1 MRERLL
7 WGVRLL
13 AAALLLGMAALL
25 LGMAAAAGRYF
36 GGRLRDDETGS
47 LKETPATVPARPET
61 ERAAPGPEEGAATGP
76 AVEVASATEDA
87 GAEVEVLASPEPAAQ
102 EDPVREEAET
112 AVNSVLSANVPPA
125 QGGGW
130 NDAGAQG
137 TAAATTG
144 TAELRRDDELL
155 DLVTQESRLVTSRL
169 SAENSLLRSE
179 VEDLRRRNAKLGEAL
194 AAAQAALDRREER
207 RAREEGAARE
217 PVPDAPIE
225 STVVD
230 VNPELGMVVLDAGS
244 RDGMRYGLALSV
256 LRDRRRVA
264 GIRVVDVRER
274 IAGAVVEETARGE
287 APQTG
292 DRAVLTRPAG
302 SRGK

>member
-13 AAALLLGMAALL
+13 AAALLLGMAA
-25 LGMAAAAGRYF
+25 AAGRYF
-36 GGRLRDDETGS
+36 GGRLRDNETGS
-47 LKETPATVPARPET
+47 LKDTPATVPAPPET
-61 ERAAPGPEEGAATGP
+61 ERAAPGLAEGAATGP
-76 AVEVASATEDA
+76 AETDAQAAGDA
-87 GAEVEVLASPEPAAQ
+87 GPEVVAPASPEPEAA
-102 EDPVREEAET
+102 EDLLPDDEAET

-125 QGGGW
+125 QGGDG

-137 TAAATTG
+137 AAAATG

>member
-1 MRERLL
+1 MRERLP
-7 WGVRLL
+7 WVVRL
-13 AAALLLGMAALL
+13 AAAALL

-76 AVEVASATEDA
+76 AAEVASATEDA

-125 QGGGW
+125 QGGDG
-130 NDAGAQG
+130 NEAGAQG
-137 TAAATTG
+137 AAAATG

-292 DRAVLTRPAG
+292 DRAVLARPVG

>member
-13 AAALLLGMAALL
+13 AAALL

-125 QGGGW
+125 QGGDGYG
-130 NDAGAQG
+130 AGAQG
-137 TAAATTG
+137 AAAATG

>member
-13 AAALLLGMAALL
+13 AAALL

-125 QGGGW
+125 QGGDG
-130 NDAGAQG
+130 NEAGAQG
-137 TAAATTG
+137 AAAATG

>member
-13 AAALLLGMAALL
+13 AAALL

-87 GAEVEVLASPEPAAQ
+87 GPEVEELASPEPAAQ
-102 EDPVREEAET
+102 EDPVRVEAET

-125 QGGGW
+125 QGGDG

-137 TAAATTG
+137 AAVATG

>member
-1 MRERLL
+1 MR
-7 WGVRLL
+7 GGSG
-13 AAALLLGMAALL
+13 AG
-25 LGMAAAAGRYF
+25 AAG
-36 GGRLRDDETGS
+36 E
-47 LKETPATVPARPET
+47 
-61 ERAAPGPEEGAATGP
+61 
-76 AVEVASATEDA
+76 
-87 GAEVEVLASPEPAAQ
+87 
-102 EDPVREEAET
+102 
-112 AVNSVLSANVPPA
+112 
-125 QGGGW
+125 
-130 NDAGAQG
+130 
-137 TAAATTG
+137 AAATIG
-144 TAELRRDDELL
+144 TAESRRNDELL

-169 SAENSLLRSE
+169 SAENALLRSE
-179 VEDLRRRNAKLGEAL
+179 LDDMRRRNAKLGEAL

-207 RAREEGAARE
+207 RAREEGPARE

-256 LRDRRRVA
+256 LRDRRRVGA
-264 GIRVVDVRER
+264 VRVVDVRER

-292 DRAVLTRPAG
+292 DRAVLARPAG

>member
-13 AAALLLGMAALL
+13 AAALL

-125 QGGGW
+125 QGGDG

-137 TAAATTG
+137 TTAATG

-207 RAREEGAARE
+207 RAREEGPARE

-256 LRDRRRVA
+256 LRDRRRVGA
-264 GIRVVDVRER
+264 VRVVDVRER

-292 DRAVLTRPAG
+292 DRAVLARPAG

>member
-7 WGVRLL
+7 WGMRLL
-13 AAALLLGMAALL
+13 AAALL

-87 GAEVEVLASPEPAAQ
+87 GAGVVELASPEPAAQ

-125 QGGGW
+125 QGGDG
-130 NDAGAQG
+130 NGAGAQG
-137 TAAATTG
+137 AAAATG

-179 VEDLRRRNAKLGEAL
+179 VEDLRRRNAKLGEAR
-194 AAAQAALDRREER
+194 AAL
-207 RAREEGAARE
+207 
-217 PVPDAPIE
+217 
-225 STVVD
+225 
-230 VNPELGMVVLDAGS
+230 
-244 RDGMRYGLALSV
+244 RDGDSRLFCDALERALFEALGEVLKESPRGLRRSEIADGLVSRGLSAGEADGVLALLSSCD
-256 LRDRRRVA
+256 LARFGGGGWTAERGRADLASAEKLLEALWRV
-264 GIRVVDVRER
+264 R
-274 IAGAVVEETARGE
+274 
-287 APQTG
+287 
-292 DRAVLTRPAG
+292 
-302 SRGK
+302 S

>member
-13 AAALLLGMAALL
+13 AAALLLGMAA
-25 LGMAAAAGRYF
+25 AAGRYF
-36 GGRLRDDETGS
+36 GGRLRDNETGS
-47 LKETPATVPARPET
+47 LKDTPATVPAPPET
-61 ERAAPGPEEGAATGP
+61 ERAAPGPAEGAATGP
-76 AVEVASATEDA
+76 ADTDAQAEGDA
-87 GAEVEVLASPEPAAQ
+87 GPEVVALASPEPQAA
-102 EDPVREEAET
+102 EDPLPDDEAET

-125 QGGGW
+125 QGGDG

-137 TAAATTG
+137 TTAATTG

-207 RAREEGAARE
+207 RAREEAPSRD
-217 PVPDAPIE
+217 PLPDAPIE

>member
-13 AAALLLGMAALL
+13 AAALL

-125 QGGGW
+125 QGGDG
-130 NDAGAQG
+130 NGAGAQG
-137 TAAATTG
+137 AAAATG

>member
-13 AAALLLGMAALL
+13 AAALL

-76 AVEVASATEDA
+76 AVEVASATEDV

-125 QGGGW
+125 QGGDG
-130 NDAGAQG
+130 NGAGAQG
-137 TAAATTG
+137 ATAATG

>member
-13 AAALLLGMAALL
+13 AAALL

-125 QGGGW
+125 QGGDG

-137 TAAATTG
+137 AAAATG

>member
-1 MRERLL
+1 MRERLP
-7 WGVRLL
+7 WVVRL
-13 AAALLLGMAALL
+13 AAAALL

-36 GGRLRDDETGS
+36 GGRLREDETGS

-76 AVEVASATEDA
+76 AEEVAEATEDA
-87 GAEVEVLASPEPAAQ
+87 GAGVAEPSSPEPAAAQ
-102 EDPVREEAET
+102 DPLREEAET
-112 AVNSVLSANVPPA
+112 AGNPVLSANVPPA
-125 QGGGW
+125 QGGDANG
-130 NDAGAQG
+130 AGAQG
-137 TAAATTG
+137 ATAATG

-292 DRAVLTRPAG
+292 DRAVLARPVG

>member
-13 AAALLLGMAALL
+13 AAALL

-112 AVNSVLSANVPPA
+112 AVNSVLSANGPPA
-125 QGGGW
+125 QGGDG

-137 TAAATTG
+137 AAAATG

>member
-13 AAALLLGMAALL
+13 AAALL

-76 AVEVASATEDA
+76 AEEVAEATEDA
-87 GAEVEVLASPEPAAQ
+87 GAEVAELASPEPTAAQ
-102 EDPVREEAET
+102 DPVREEAET

-125 QGGGW
+125 QGGDG

-137 TAAATTG
+137 AAAATG

-292 DRAVLTRPAG
+292 DRAVLARPVG

>member
-13 AAALLLGMAALL
+13 AAALL

-87 GAEVEVLASPEPAAQ
+87 GTEVEVLASPEPAAQ

-125 QGGGW
+125 QGGDG

-137 TAAATTG
+137 AAAATG

>member
-1 MRERLL
+1 MRERLP
-7 WGVRLL
+7 WVVRL
-13 AAALLLGMAALL
+13 AAAALL

-76 AVEVASATEDA
+76 AAEVASATEDA

-125 QGGGW
+125 QGGDG
-130 NDAGAQG
+130 NEAGAQG
-137 TAAATTG
+137 AAAATG

>member
-13 AAALLLGMAALL
+13 AAALL

-36 GGRLRDDETGS
+36 GGRLRDDEPGS

-125 QGGGW
+125 QGGDG

-137 TAAATTG
+137 AAAATG

>member
-13 AAALLLGMAALL
+13 AAALL

-76 AVEVASATEDA
+76 AEEVAEATEDA
-87 GAEVEVLASPEPAAQ
+87 GAEVAELASPEPTAAQ
-102 EDPVREEAET
+102 DPVREEAET

-125 QGGGW
+125 QGGDG

-137 TAAATTG
+137 AAAATG

>member
-7 WGVRLL
+7 WGVRL
-13 AAALLLGMAALL
+13 AAAALL
-25 LGMAAAAGRYF
+25 LGMAAAAGRFF
-36 GGRLRDDETGS
+36 GRRTRGYEEGS
-47 LKETPATVPARPET
+47 LKDTPATVPAPPET
-61 ERAAPGPEEGAATGP
+61 DRAAPGPAEGAAARPADAPASPEQGTAEPAAEGP
-76 AVEVASATEDA
+76 AAAPP
-87 GAEVEVLASPEPAAQ
+87 SPEPAA
-102 EDPVREEAET
+102 EVPVLYEAET
-112 AVNSVLSANVPPA
+112 AGNPVQSANGSPA
-125 QGGGW
+125 QRGGSG
-130 NDAGAQG
+130 AGAAG
-137 TAAATTG
+137 EAAATIG
-144 TAELRRDDELL
+144 TAESRRNDELL

-169 SAENSLLRSE
+169 SAENALLRSE
-179 VEDLRRRNAKLGEAL
+179 LDDMRRRNAKLGEAL

-207 RAREEGAARE
+207 RAREEGPARE

-256 LRDRRRVA
+256 LRDRRRVGA
-264 GIRVVDVRER
+264 VRVVDVRER

-292 DRAVLTRPAG
+292 DRAVLARPAG

>member
-1 MRERLL
+1 MRECLL

-13 AAALLLGMAALL
+13 AAALL

-87 GAEVEVLASPEPAAQ
+87 GAEVEELASPEPAAQ

-125 QGGGW
+125 QGGDG
-130 NDAGAQG
+130 NGAGAQG
-137 TAAATTG
+137 AAAATG